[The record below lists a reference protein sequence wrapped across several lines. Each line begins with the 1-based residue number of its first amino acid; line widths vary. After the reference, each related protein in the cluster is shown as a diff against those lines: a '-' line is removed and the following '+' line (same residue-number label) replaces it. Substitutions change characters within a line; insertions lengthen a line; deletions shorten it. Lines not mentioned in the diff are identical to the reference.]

1 MSTDSIATARF
12 APVSLP
18 ERADALIAVRGLM
31 VELET
36 SLDCSRQAL
45 LALDLAGIERQTD
58 EQVELIRKL
67 EKFLPKGMPAP
78 ASVRHSEEDARS
90 ARSVLSAFMPVAEE
104 EVRRNANRIAE
115 AARLQA
121 ALLRRAQCK
130 LRIMANMLAGP
141 SVTYGPFRG
150 WSGAPTA
157 APFSAAGESD
167 SCRV

>member
-1 MSTDSIATARF
+1 MSTDFIATARF
-12 APVSLP
+12 APVSVL
-18 ERADALIAVRGLM
+18 ERADALIAARGLM

-45 LALDLAGIERQTD
+45 LALDLAGIERQTA

-67 EKFLPKGMPAP
+67 EKFLPKGMSAP
-78 ASVRHSEEDARS
+78 ASERHSEED

-104 EVRRNANRIAE
+104 EVRRNANRIVE

-130 LRIMANMLAGP
+130 LCIMANMLAGP
-141 SVTYGPFRG
+141 SVIYGPFLG
-150 WSGAPTA
+150 WNGAPTA